1 MENKIKVIE
10 VKPNTPPK
18 VIEFEDTLENLQ
30 NEVEGIIDMIY
41 IDAEVAIVLN
51 DEGKI
56 YNLPPNRPLKNER
69 GEVVDVIV
77 GNFLIVGARADSD
90 SFSSLTDE
98 EIKKYMEEFAEP
110 INVENEDLYKPLTEP
125 YIDIIPTEWVE
136 WANEK

>member
-1 MENKIKVIE
+1 MQNKIKVIE

-41 IDAEVAIVLN
+41 IDDEVAIVLN

-110 INVENEDLYKPLTEP
+110 IEAENEDLYKPLTEP
-125 YIDIIPTEWVE
+125 YIDIIPTEWIE
-136 WANEK
+136 RANEK

>member
-1 MENKIKVIE
+1 MQNKIKVIE

-41 IDAEVAIVLN
+41 IDDEVAIVLN

>member
-1 MENKIKVIE
+1 MQNKIKVIE

-41 IDAEVAIVLN
+41 IDDEVAIVLN

-110 INVENEDLYKPLTEP
+110 IEAENEDLYKPLTEP
-125 YIDIIPTEWVE
+125 YIDIIPTEWAE